1 MQVHAQPSS
10 QRTLKR
16 VSGKIEDTQVSA
28 PAFGKVTEDSAMFDA
43 KKTWQTLVKGSS
55 NLLHR
60 ANNHQ
65 ASMKAIWLRFF
76 SWTEGNYKRNSQCV
90 TNSTNK
96 IELSTI

>member
-10 QRTLKR
+10 QRTP
-16 VSGKIEDTQVSA
+16 GKIENTQVST

-55 NLLHR
+55 NLLHL

-65 ASMKAIWLRFF
+65 ASMKAI
-76 SWTEGNYKRNSQCV
+76 
-90 TNSTNK
+90 
-96 IELSTI
+96 